1 MRTSI
6 SFWRLVSGSTGALAI
21 SPFGVIVISTGILS
35 GAQVAT
41 GSSGAFQTR
50 SPPRSWNFSS
60 LVPPS
65 WSENS
70 LKRFWPPTNPKLRSE
85 EHTSELQSRLHLVC
99 RLLLEKKNTAHTL
112 HTP

>member
-1 MRTSI
+1 EDGIRDGHVTGVQTCALPI
-6 SFWRLVSGSTGALAI
+6 SLAI

-70 LKRFWPPTNPKLRSE
+70 LKRFWPPTNPKLIILGP
-85 EHTSELQSRLHLVC
+85 TSLVTTSATSP
-99 RLLLEKKNTAHTL
+99 LLTW
-112 HTP
+112 